1 MKASDLRSKSKDE
14 LAEELLSLRKEQF
27 NLRMQQATGQVARP
41 HEHRNV
47 RKNIA
52 RVKTVTRDLERNEQV
67 GESK

>member
-52 RVKTVTRDLERNEQV
+52 RVKTVTRDLERNEQA